1 MWLSCK
7 TNKFKGWRDRKLHKQ
22 RNWSIIF
29 NSQQCAIIWSSY
41 KKLLS
46 QCQCLLI
53 FLLAGDIAVLD
64 LTVLFEPKQLRVVA
78 AKIKEDTLVSPLQQ
92 HHSALIRW
100 LEERYSRGAVSVT
113 IVFVYNFNDLLHLL
127 ETVFQKKIL

>member
-1 MWLSCK
+1 MCYYMEY
-7 TNKFKGWRDRKLHKQ
+7 
-22 RNWSIIF
+22 
-29 NSQQCAIIWSSY
+29 Y

-127 ETVFQKKIL
+127 ETVFQKKFL